1 MKEFLSV
8 IAYLALITIICYW
21 LFYPKKVYLYDYQVA
36 ISYKYENEEEEYQ
49 LIHEIHEKF
58 RSKNINLELTGTLG
72 YTNNFILT
80 ERFYS
85 EGGGFLT
92 SREESLILTPNRKVI
107 VTNLNYKKL
116 LTEE

>member
-1 MKEFLSV
+1 MKELLSV
-8 IAYLALITIICYW
+8 IAYLTLTTIIFYW
-21 LFYPKKVYLYDYQVA
+21 LFYPKEEYLYDYQVTV
-36 ISYKYENEEEEYQ
+36 SYKYENEEDEYQ

-58 RSKNINLELTGTLG
+58 KSKNINLELIGTLG
-72 YTNNFILT
+72 YTNNFVLT

-85 EGGGFLT
+85 DGGGFLT
-92 SREESLILTPNRKVI
+92 SREKSLILTPNRKVI